1 MGVKRLAAGDLKLIA
16 ALLLAGLAILALL
29 TFTRQDGRQAVVRVD
44 GRIIARLSLA
54 QDAQYPVEI
63 EGTVANMLIIQG
75 GAVRMAQADCP
86 DHLCIRRGAIRYAG
100 DSIIC
105 LPNKVVVE
113 ISGED
118 ALNLDAVAG

>member
-1 MGVKRLAAGDLKLIA
+1 MDVKRFARGDLMLIA
-16 ALLLAGLAILALL
+16 VLLIAGLTIIALLA
-29 TFTRQDGRQAVVRVD
+29 FTRPDGRQAIVRVD
-44 GRIIARLSLA
+44 GQIVAQLPLE
-54 QDAQYPVEI
+54 QDAQCPVEI
-63 EGTVANMLIIQG
+63 EGTVTNLIVIQNG
-75 GAVRMAQADCP
+75 TVHMEEADCP
-86 DHLCIRRGAIRYAG
+86 DHLCILRGTIRYAG

>member
-1 MGVKRLAAGDLKLIA
+1 MDAKRFARGDLMLIA
-16 ALLLAGLAILALL
+16 ALLIAGLAIIALL
-29 TFTRQDGRQAVVRVD
+29 SFTRQDGRQAVVRANGQIVT
-44 GRIIARLSLA
+44 RLPLA
-54 QDAQYPVEI
+54 QDARVPVEI
-63 EGTVANMLIIQG
+63 EGSVTNVVVVQD
-75 GAVRMAQADCP
+75 GAVHMEEADCP

>member
-1 MGVKRLAAGDLKLIA
+1 MDVKRFARGDLMLIA
-16 ALLLAGLAILALL
+16 VLLIAGLAIIAMLNL
-29 TFTRQDGRQAVVRVD
+29 TRQDGRQAIVRVD
-44 GRIIARLSLA
+44 GQIVAQLTLS
-54 QDAQYPVEI
+54 QDAQYPVES
-63 EGTVANMLIIQG
+63 EGSVTNLVVIQDG
-75 GAVRMAQADCP
+75 SVHMEEASCP

>member
-1 MGVKRLAAGDLKLIA
+1 MNTKRAGRGDLLLIA
-16 ALLLAGLAILALL
+16 ALLIAGLAMTAALYGL
-29 TFTRQDGRQAVVRVD
+29 RQDGRQVVVRVD
-44 GRIIARLSLA
+44 GQIVAQLTLS
-54 QDAQYPVEI
+54 QDAQYPVES
-63 EGTVANMLIIQG
+63 EGSVTNLVVIQDG
-75 GAVRMAQADCP
+75 SVHMEEAVCP

>member
-1 MGVKRLAAGDLKLIA
+1 M
-16 ALLLAGLAILALL
+16 
-29 TFTRQDGRQAVVRVD
+29 
-44 GRIIARLSLA
+44 
-54 QDAQYPVEI
+54 E
-63 EGTVANMLIIQG
+63 E
-75 GAVRMAQADCP
+75 ADCP
-86 DHLCIRRGAIRYAG
+86 DRLCMRRGAIRYAG

>member
-1 MGVKRLAAGDLKLIA
+1 MHMKRVHRSDLLLIA
-16 ALLLAGLAILALL
+16 ALLLAGLIASAFL
-29 TFTRQDGRQAVVRVD
+29 FFNRQGGQQAVVRANGQIV
-44 GRIIARLSLA
+44 ARLPLA
-54 QDAQYPVEI
+54 QDARVPVEI
-63 EGTVANMLIIQG
+63 EGSVTNVVVVQD
-75 GAVRMAQADCP
+75 GAVHMEEADCP